1 MTTAARTSAPDRERA
16 ASDRHVPAAELSEVD
31 LVVRARS
38 SDEGA
43 IRELIRRNNRLL
55 FRLAR
60 GLVSDD
66 TEAEDIVQE
75 TYVRGFTRLESFR
88 GGAAFS
94 TWLARIAINEA
105 LGRIRK
111 SRRYIFSDDLK
122 EYEKYSE
129 DAVVTFPMNSHM
141 PDPESETVRRQI
153 REMLTAAVDRLPEGF
168 RIVFIL
174 RDIEGVSTEAVG
186 EHLALRPETVRS
198 RLHRA
203 RRLLRAD
210 IEKAISSGFADLF
223 PFAGKRCANL
233 ADRVVES
240 ILFGKK

>member
-1 MTTAARTSAPDRERA
+1 MTTAVRTSAFDCRNS
-16 ASDRHVPAAELSEVD
+16 ASNRHVPAAERSEVD
-31 LVVRARS
+31 LVALARS
-38 SDEGA
+38 GDEGA

-66 TEAEDIVQE
+66 SEAEDIVQE
-75 TYVRGFTRLESFR
+75 TYVRGFTRLETFR

-105 LGRIRK
+105 LGRMRK
-111 SRRYIFSDDLK
+111 SRRYIFCDDLK

-129 DAVVTFPMNSHM
+129 DAVVTFPMNSHI
-141 PDPESETVRRQI
+141 PGPESETARQQI

-174 RDIEGVSTEAVG
+174 RDIEGLSTEAVG
-186 EHLALRPETVRS
+186 EHLTLRPETVRS

-210 IEKAISSGFADLF
+210 IEKVISSGFTDLF
-223 PFAGKRCANL
+223 PFAGKRCADM
-233 ADRVVES
+233 ADRVVER
-240 ILFGKK
+240 LPFGDR